1 MRRSASARVILSST
15 CDADA
20 RALELG
26 ASSERV
32 SPASS
37 RALDAARTTS
47 RRLDGRRRARPSPS
61 CFARVDVD
69 ATGGTTA
76 RHRVAAA
83 ARAGARRD
91 AASRHPGRGAATDA
105 ARISLDATS
114 RVPRPII
121 RSAASTKKRTR
132 LIQTSRCL
140 YFNWY
145 RMSSQSLKKPDSLQ
159 HQGCI
164 ASSDYVIF
172 ADATCRAFSFR
183 ETRAGTPTMSTTG
196 VLTAPG
202 CSNSSCALLE
212 STPRRKT
219 PHQITCSPRTAR
231 PTRRRRR
238 RSPPLRRR
246 RRRGT

>member
-37 RALDAARTTS
+37 RALDAART
-47 RRLDGRRRARPSPS
+47 DGRRRARPPS

-159 HQGCI
+159 HQGRI
-164 ASSDYVIF
+164 ALSDYVLPTI
-172 ADATCRAFSFR
+172 DRAFSFR

-202 CSNSSCALLE
+202 CSNSSCVLLE

>member
-1 MRRSASARVILSST
+1 MLSST
-15 CDADA
+15 CDADT

-37 RALDAARTTS
+37 RALDAART
-47 RRLDGRRRARPSPS
+47 DGRRRARPPPS

-69 ATGGTTA
+69 ATRGTTA

-121 RSAASTKKRTR
+121 RSAASKKRTR
-132 LIQTSRCL
+132 LIQTIRHVYL
-140 YFNWY
+140 YWY
-145 RMSSQSLKKPDSLQ
+145 RMSSQSLKKQNVKSHEKPTFNATP
-159 HQGCI
+159 GCI
-164 ASSDYVIF
+164 ALSDCEF
-172 ADATCRAFSFR
+172 ADAAVFVSRDAVDR
-183 ETRAGTPTMSTTG
+183 
-196 VLTAPG
+196 
-202 CSNSSCALLE
+202 
-212 STPRRKT
+212 
-219 PHQITCSPRTAR
+219 
-231 PTRRRRR
+231 
-238 RSPPLRRR
+238 LRRLR
-246 RRRGT
+246 RVF